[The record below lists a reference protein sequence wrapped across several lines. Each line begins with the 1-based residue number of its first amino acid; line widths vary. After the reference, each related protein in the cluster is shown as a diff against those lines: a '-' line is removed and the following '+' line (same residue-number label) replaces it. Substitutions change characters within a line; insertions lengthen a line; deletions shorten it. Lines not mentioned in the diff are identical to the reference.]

1 MTLRHLKIFVAVCEH
16 GSTTKAS
23 KALFIVQPTISHTI
37 KELENYYNVPLFERL
52 NQRLVLTEIGRELY
66 KKAKE
71 IIASF
76 DEFEALAISHGQ
88 NPRVRIGA
96 SLTLGQTLIPKF
108 LAIIEKEKY
117 NILPQVLIRQ
127 STRIEKEIEESNLDF
142 GVISGNVVSP
152 YLIGVEISNEEFV
165 AVCHVDYPIS
175 DELTFEQ
182 LVSYPLLIREHGS
195 SSRGFLEKLL
205 SERGLTISP
214 KMDSSN
220 NQAIVTAI
228 RANLG
233 VGFLPENYVREYIER
248 GILKKLTITDIIAN
262 QTNYLVIHKNKKLN
276 SLQRQAFDII
286 KNMAE
291 NEK

>member
-1 MTLRHLKIFVAVCEH
+1 MTLKHLKIFVAVCEQ

-23 KALFIVQPTISHTI
+23 KALFIVQPTISHAI

-52 NQRLVLTEIGRELY
+52 NQRLVLTKIGKELY

-71 IIASF
+71 ILTSF

-88 NPRVRIGA
+88 NPLVRIGA

-108 LAIIEKEKY
+108 LEIVEKEKY

-127 STRIEKEIEESNLDF
+127 STRIEREIEESNLDF
-142 GVISGNVVSP
+142 GVISGNVTSQHLV
-152 YLIGVEISNEEFV
+152 GVVISHEEFV
-165 AVCHVDYPIS
+165 AVCHADYSIP
-175 DELTFEQ
+175 DKLTFEQ
-182 LVSYPLLIREHGS
+182 FVSYPLLIREHGS
-195 SSRGFLEKLL
+195 SSRDFLERLL
-205 SERGLTISP
+205 SERELTISA

-220 NQAIVTAI
+220 NQAIITAI

-233 VGFLPENYVREYIER
+233 VGFLPENHVSEYVEK
-248 GILKKLTITDIIAN
+248 GVFKKLTITDITAN

-276 SLQRQAFDII
+276 TLQRQAFDII

-291 NEK
+291 K

>member
-1 MTLRHLKIFVAVCEH
+1 MTLKHLKIFVAVCEQ

-23 KALFIVQPTISHTI
+23 KALFIVQPTISHAI

-52 NQRLVLTEIGRELY
+52 NQRLVLTKIGRELY

-71 IIASF
+71 ILAGF
-76 DEFEALAISHGQ
+76 EEFEALAISHGQ
-88 NPRVRIGA
+88 NPLVRIGA

-108 LAIIEKEKY
+108 LEIVEREKY
-117 NILPQVLIRQ
+117 NVLPQVLIRQ

-142 GVISGNVVSP
+142 GVISGNVTSP
-152 YLIGVEISNEEFV
+152 HLIGIEISHEKFV
-165 AVCHVDYPIS
+165 AVCHVDYAIES
-175 DELTFEQ
+175 ELTFEE
-182 LVSYPLLIREHGS
+182 LVAYPLLIREHGS
-195 SSRGFLEKLL
+195 SSRDFLERLL

-233 VGFLPENYVREYIER
+233 VGFLPENYVSEYVER
-248 GILKKLTITDIIAN
+248 GIFKKLTVTDIIAN
-262 QTNYLVIHKNKKLN
+262 QTNHLVIHKNKKLN
-276 SLQRQAFDII
+276 PLQRQAFDII

-291 NEK
+291 